1 MAEKTGGDS
10 SVSDRG
16 KWQIRYVYR
25 LLERDAFLDSLPD
38 SDSYDGDTNVKGHQI
53 SLTRGLAK
61 NVTLGLT
68 YHHMKPIKTLSGVT
82 DHSLGSGNYQKLLKT
97 DLSVSF

>member
-1 MAEKTGGDS
+1 M
-10 SVSDRG
+10 
-16 KWQIRYVYR
+16 
-25 LLERDAFLDSLPD
+25 
-38 SDSYDGDTNVKGHQI
+38 I

-68 YHHMKPIKTLSGVT
+68 YHHMKPIKTLSGVA
-82 DHSLGSGNYQKLLKT
+82 DHSSGSGNYQRLLKT